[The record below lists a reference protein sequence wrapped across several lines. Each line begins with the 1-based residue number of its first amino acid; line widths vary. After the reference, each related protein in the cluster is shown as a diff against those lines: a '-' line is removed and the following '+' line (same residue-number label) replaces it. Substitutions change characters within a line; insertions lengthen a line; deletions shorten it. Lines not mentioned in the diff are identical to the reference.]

1 MRSAS
6 LASSL
11 GFVLWVFAGC
21 GDDAATG
28 GGSVGGGGA
37 ETGGGGAETGGAN
50 SGGGG
55 AANGGSATT
64 GGGGQGG
71 GASCEPELANFY
83 LAPDGNDD
91 GDGSINQPFRTLM
104 KLWTVLAPGDLVYLR
119 GGTYAFDVQQ
129 YLIDVD
135 GTDAAPIRIFAYP
148 CETPVLTRAAEW
160 SKPRNQWHRGG
171 IFFSGDHFHFRGLTV
186 MGFYQTD
193 QNVESGFLA
202 FDANNNVFERFDV
215 HHNGHGLYVENA
227 STGNLVLNSD
237 FHHNYDELTGG
248 GNADGLSLAY
258 VTEGAQ
264 NEVRGCRAWAN
275 SDDGFDTFENL
286 GHVLIQDSWSW
297 GNGYIPDT
305 TTPAGNGV
313 GFKLGSVFLA
323 GSAHRDDV
331 LRTVVGNLAFNN
343 RDYGF
348 HQNEGEFRTDF
359 FHNVAFANLLGGLNF
374 HYENLANT
382 FRNNVSLDNESAQVE
397 VSVNS
402 TSSNNAAGAGT
413 NDGGWATIASTADF
427 VSIDASGVDG
437 PRGAD
442 GSLPTLEFLHLAPGS
457 DLIDA
462 GTDVGLGRPF
472 EGAAPDIG
480 AFERE

>member
-1 MRSAS
+1 MRSHS
-6 LASSL
+6 TLSSCAL
-11 GFVLWVFAGC
+11 VLWLFTELGC
-21 GDDAATG
+21 GDDTATGGASAGGAAQGGGGASASGGGTATG
-28 GGSVGGGGA
+28 GGGTATQGGGG
-37 ETGGGGAETGGAN
+37 GGV
-50 SGGGG
+50 
-55 AANGGSATT
+55 
-64 GGGGQGG
+64 GG
-71 GASCEPELANFY
+71 GASCVPEVASYY
-83 LAPDGNDD
+83 LAPDGDD
-91 GDGSINQPFRTLM
+91 AGDGSIDHPFRTLM

-129 YLIDVD
+129 YLVDVD
-135 GTDAAPIRIFAYP
+135 GTDAAPIRVFAYP

-160 SKPRNQWHRGG
+160 SKPANQWHRGG

-186 MGFYQTD
+186 MGFVQVD

-202 FDANNNVFERFDV
+202 FDANNNVFEGFDV

-227 STGNLVLNSD
+227 SSGNLVLNSD
-237 FHHNYDELTGG
+237 FHHNYDALTGG

-258 VTEGAQ
+258 VTEGAE

-275 SDDGFDTFENL
+275 SDDGFDTFENS

-323 GSAHRDDV
+323 GSAHRDEV
-331 LRTVVGNLAFNN
+331 MRTLVGNVAFHN

-359 FHNVAFANLLGGLNF
+359 FNNTAFGNGVGGLNF

-382 FRNNVSLDNESAQVE
+382 FRNNVSLDNENAQVE
-397 VSVNS
+397 VSANS
-402 TSSNNAAGAGT
+402 TSSHNAAGPGT
-413 NDGGWATIASTADF
+413 NDGGWATIASTVDF
-427 VSIDASGVDG
+427 VSVDPAGVDG
-437 PRGAD
+437 PRSAD
-442 GSLPTLEFLHLAPGS
+442 GGLPALDFLHLAPGS

-472 EGAAPDIG
+472 AGAAPDIG

>member
-1 MRSAS
+1 MRSFS
-6 LASSL
+6 VLPSCMLAL
-11 GFVLWVFAGC
+11 CLFGEVGC
-21 GDDAATG
+21 GDDSAVG
-28 GGSVGGGGA
+28 GASAGGASQGGGGA
-37 ETGGGGAETGGAN
+37 AASGGGVATGGGGAA
-50 SGGGG
+50 SQGGGG
-55 AANGGSATT
+55 A
-64 GGGGQGG
+64 GG
-71 GASCEPELANFY
+71 GASCVPEVADYY
-83 LAPDGNDD
+83 LAPDGDD
-91 GDGSINQPFRTLM
+91 AGDGSIDHPFRTLM

-129 YLIDVD
+129 YLVDVD
-135 GTDAAPIRIFAYP
+135 GTEAAPIRVFAYP
-148 CETPVLTRAAEW
+148 CETPVLTRAADW
-160 SKPRNQWHRGG
+160 TKPGNQWHRGG

-186 MGFYQTD
+186 TGFVQVD

-202 FDANNNVFERFDV
+202 YDANNNVFERFDV
-215 HHNGHGLYVENA
+215 HHNGHGFYVENA
-227 STGNLVLNSD
+227 SSNNLVLDSD
-237 FHHNYDELTGG
+237 FHHNYDELSGG
-248 GNADGLSLAY
+248 GNADGLTLGY
-258 VTEGAQ
+258 VAEGSE

-297 GNGYIPDT
+297 GNGFVPDT

-323 GSAHRDDV
+323 GSAHRDEV
-331 LRTVVGNLAFNN
+331 MRTLVGNLAFHN

-359 FHNVAFANLLGGLNF
+359 FHNVAFENGVGGLNF

-382 FRNNVSLDNESAQVE
+382 FRNNVSLGNASAQVE
-397 VSVNS
+397 VSANS
-402 TSSNNAAGAGT
+402 TSSHNAAGPGT
-413 NDGGWATIASTADF
+413 NDGGWASIASTADF
-427 VSIDASGVDG
+427 VSVDPSGVDG
-437 PRGAD
+437 PRGTD
-442 GSLPTLEFLHLAPGS
+442 GGLPVLDFLHLAPQS

-472 EGAAPDIG
+472 AGAAPDIG